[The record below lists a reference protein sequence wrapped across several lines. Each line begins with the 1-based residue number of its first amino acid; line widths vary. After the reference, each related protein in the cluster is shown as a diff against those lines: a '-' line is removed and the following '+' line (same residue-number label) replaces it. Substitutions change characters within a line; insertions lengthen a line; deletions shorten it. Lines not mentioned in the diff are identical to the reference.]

1 MEHEFENSNPTSEE
15 AVNAAIS
22 EPAEEIVPEI
32 AAEEIVPQPVEETTY
47 RYKPE
52 PAPEYIASAPV
63 PEQPAQPKKRKKK
76 KGNGKKIVAL
86 ALCCVLLGGLCG
98 AGGTLLTLHLLE
110 NKTGTTITNIA
121 GVLMGQRENS
131 VIDIEKIDTSKLLT
145 AAEVYAANVN
155 STVSI
160 LASGTAGNGGYWGSS
175 QKVASAGSGFI
186 LSLDGYV
193 LTNYHVV
200 EGMDTIKVKLYD
212 KRELSAVLIGY
223 DESNDIAVLKVEGKN
238 LTPAVLGDSDN
249 LNVGDGVVAIGNPL
263 GELSF
268 TLTAGYISAKDRVI
282 TMSSG
287 ATMTL
292 LQTDCPI
299 NSGNSGGALFNMYG
313 EVIGITNAKYSN
325 NGNSTEAS
333 IDNIGFAIPMNRVK
347 EIVFDIIEE
356 GAVTKPYV
364 GITVMSVTAQM
375 QSWGVPNGA
384 WVTEIA
390 NGSPA
395 AQGGLRVD
403 DIITHFNGEVVE
415 SHSALVAMAGN
426 CKPGQSVTLT
436 VYRGGKTLELTIV
449 IGEKIQPA
457 TRK

>member
-1 MEHEFENSNPTSEE
+1 MEHEFENSNPTPEE

-22 EPAEEIVPEI
+22 EPAEEPVPEI
-32 AAEEIVPQPVEETTY
+32 AAEEIVPQPEEDTTY
-47 RYKPE
+47 RFKPE
-52 PAPEYIASAPV
+52 PAPEYIASAPAA
-63 PEQPAQPKKRKKK
+63 EQPAQPKKRKKK

-131 VIDIEKIDTSKLLT
+131 VIDIEKIDTSKLMT

-155 STVSI
+155 STVSVNCTGKT
-160 LASGTAGNGGYWGSS
+160 SSGGYWGG
-175 QKVASAGSGFI
+175 QQAVASAGSGFI
-186 LSLDGYV
+186 LSNDGYV

-200 EGMDTIKVKLYD
+200 EGMSTIKVSLYD
-212 KRELSAVLIGY
+212 KRVLPAVLIGY
-223 DESNDIAVLKVEGKN
+223 DESNDIAVLKVEGEN
-238 LTPAVLGDSDN
+238 LTPVVLGDSEN

-282 TMSSG
+282 TLSG
-287 ATMTL
+287 GTTMTL

-325 NGNSTEAS
+325 NGSSTEAS

-347 EIVFDIIEE
+347 EIVFSIIEK
-356 GAVTKPYV
+356 GAVTKPFV
-364 GITVMSVTAQM
+364 GITVTGVTQQM
-375 QSWGVPNGA
+375 QSWGIPNGA
-384 WVTEIA
+384 LITEVTI
-390 NGSPA
+390 GSPA
-395 AQGGLRVD
+395 ATGGLRVD
-403 DIITHFNGEVVE
+403 DIITHFNGQAVDNQ
-415 SHSALVAMAGN
+415 STLVAMVGS
-426 CKPGQSVTLT
+426 CTPGQSVVFT
-436 VYRGGKTLELTIV
+436 VYRGGKTMDITV
-449 IGEKIQPA
+449 VVGEKIQPA
-457 TRK
+457 S